1 MWTQDM
7 DRLLYGAQFMTEK
20 IGGSDAGAAEL
31 TAVRIGGFTAK
42 SGSAPTLTANV
53 AVLLARPEG
62 AQAGGRGL
70 GLFLMPECCRTRTRN
85 SYRIVRFKTSSAAA
99 PCRAARSCSTAP
111 SPIN

>member
-42 SGSAPTLTANV
+42 SGSAPTLTATWQCCWPGRRARKRV
-53 AVLLARPEG
+53 A
-62 AQAGGRGL
+62 AG
-70 GLFLMPECCRTRTRN
+70 
-85 SYRIVRFKTSSAAA
+85 SASS
-99 PCRAARSCSTAP
+99 
-111 SPIN
+111 